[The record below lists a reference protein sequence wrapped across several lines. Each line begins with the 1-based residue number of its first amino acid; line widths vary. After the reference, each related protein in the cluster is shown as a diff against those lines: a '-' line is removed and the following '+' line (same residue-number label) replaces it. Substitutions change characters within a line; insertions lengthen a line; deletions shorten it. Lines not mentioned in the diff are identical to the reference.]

1 MGMLNWLGFGNQLR
15 RPEIWD
21 IQNNLVLKKDGS
33 VFAIYEVPS
42 RIINSV
48 DSEAKEE
55 VKRLIFS
62 VLGDLSSYK
71 DFSIRTLPLYQDLV
85 NRFNLLSEDVDWDSL
100 ISNLGADVLEGM
112 LDYLEDNLGEIYE
125 YKHYLTVPLKS
136 IHVSVD
142 LKSVVSDS
150 YRNVRNKTLSLVGFS
165 EAVSTEWYQ
174 QYKTQSDV
182 LDNTLSSLGVRPLK
196 RGEAI
201 LVCAYPYFRGMQ
213 IEKDFQIELFENSFE
228 NLDDV
233 NIALEHIN
241 IIKTYHFDKISYQ
254 VLLPVDKLPENVSY
268 LHLQEEV
275 QHLGFPVE
283 SIFLGQFSMP
293 KGMFSLLGRSRR
305 ARQRLKNTEQD
316 AYEADSGQKSTVIR
330 SMFLLEDLQEKF
342 DEKEPLLSYL
352 NIMVVTGQTIE
363 EVKSK
368 VQLLMSS
375 MSQIG
380 VGLVKASADQL
391 YLYYKTMVGE
401 VLESTDKNWIQPMS
415 LEAFCEN
422 LFFTTRKVGTDVG
435 FYIGRVDNQV
445 DSWHGDYQ
453 RALEASS
460 NPVYVNLLQANKLKV
475 AGKVT
480 NNPHV
485 GIIGETGSGKSY
497 LTKLLFTYHS
507 LLKSKILYIDPKAEM
522 RAQYMKVLAKHRKAG
537 TNPALQEYI
546 ESIDFVTLDS
556 KKEENEGVLDPIVF
570 LPRKEAVDLLS
581 SMVSTLLGKDNSNT
595 IKSGYLKAI
604 NTVMDNKQ
612 AGERVGSLHV
622 FREMQ
627 KEDKH
632 EEVRSA
638 GELLEFIVQD
648 SLLALCFSDG
658 RHSAVSLDNKVTVLE
673 ITGLDLPKEDS
684 HVDVMEMETK
694 SLVVMYALGYFCKR
708 FGELDKT
715 EETISF
721 FDEAWFFNST
731 SVGRSIL
738 KKLRRIG
745 RSYNNFMVFITQ
757 SVHDLKTNDD
767 STGFGTVFA
776 FLEKTEVDDV
786 LDYLG
791 IVKTKETRE
800 WYTNMTMGQCI
811 FYDTFGRKERITID
825 GVFPDITELFDTVET
840 KLKSVG

>member
-305 ARQRLKNTEQD
+305 ARQRLKNTEHD
-316 AYEADSGQKSTVIR
+316 AYE
-330 SMFLLEDLQEKF
+330 
-342 DEKEPLLSYL
+342 
-352 NIMVVTGQTIE
+352 
-363 EVKSK
+363 
-368 VQLLMSS
+368 
-375 MSQIG
+375 
-380 VGLVKASADQL
+380 
-391 YLYYKTMVGE
+391 
-401 VLESTDKNWIQPMS
+401 
-415 LEAFCEN
+415 
-422 LFFTTRKVGTDVG
+422 
-435 FYIGRVDNQV
+435 
-445 DSWHGDYQ
+445 
-453 RALEASS
+453 
-460 NPVYVNLLQANKLKV
+460 
-475 AGKVT
+475 
-480 NNPHV
+480 
-485 GIIGETGSGKSY
+485 
-497 LTKLLFTYHS
+497 
-507 LLKSKILYIDPKAEM
+507 
-522 RAQYMKVLAKHRKAG
+522 
-537 TNPALQEYI
+537 
-546 ESIDFVTLDS
+546 
-556 KKEENEGVLDPIVF
+556 
-570 LPRKEAVDLLS
+570 
-581 SMVSTLLGKDNSNT
+581 
-595 IKSGYLKAI
+595 
-604 NTVMDNKQ
+604 
-612 AGERVGSLHV
+612 
-622 FREMQ
+622 
-627 KEDKH
+627 
-632 EEVRSA
+632 
-638 GELLEFIVQD
+638 
-648 SLLALCFSDG
+648 
-658 RHSAVSLDNKVTVLE
+658 
-673 ITGLDLPKEDS
+673 
-684 HVDVMEMETK
+684 
-694 SLVVMYALGYFCKR
+694 
-708 FGELDKT
+708 DKT
-715 EETISF
+715 
-721 FDEAWFFNST
+721 
-731 SVGRSIL
+731 
-738 KKLRRIG
+738 
-745 RSYNNFMVFITQ
+745 
-757 SVHDLKTNDD
+757 
-767 STGFGTVFA
+767 
-776 FLEKTEVDDV
+776 
-786 LDYLG
+786 
-791 IVKTKETRE
+791 
-800 WYTNMTMGQCI
+800 
-811 FYDTFGRKERITID
+811 
-825 GVFPDITELFDTVET
+825 
-840 KLKSVG
+840 